1 MDDAL
6 MLQAL
11 REEMVFLRVLLA
23 GQYANSIEAGAA
35 TRDEMAGHIA
45 HCAEIAEQ
53 LSGHRTTAIADTA
66 EAMISAL
73 PEGYTGMAH
82 PEG

>member
-1 MDDAL
+1 MDEAL
-6 MLQAL
+6 VLQAL
-11 REEMVFLRVLLA
+11 REETVFLRVLLA

-45 HCAEIAEQ
+45 YCATIAEQ
-53 LSGHRTTAIADTA
+53 LSARRTTAIVDKA

-73 PEGYTGMAH
+73 PEG
-82 PEG
+82 

>member
-6 MLQAL
+6 VLQAL

-23 GQYANSIEAGAA
+23 EQYANAIEAGAA

-53 LSGHRTTAIADTA
+53 LSGNRTTAIAATA
-66 EAMISAL
+66 EVMISAL
-73 PEGYTGMAH
+73 PQGYTGIAH
-82 PEG
+82 PDG

>member
-6 MLQAL
+6 VLQAL

-45 HCAEIAEQ
+45 HSPSLRSSCRDIERQRSPI
-53 LSGHRTTAIADTA
+53 RRK
-66 EAMISAL
+66 
-73 PEGYTGMAH
+73 P
-82 PEG
+82 

>member
-6 MLQAL
+6 VLQAL

-23 GQYANSIEAGAA
+23 SQYANAIEAGAA

-45 HCAEIAEQ
+45 HCAEFAEQ
-53 LSGHRTTAIADTA
+53 LSGHRTTAIAETA
-66 EAMISAL
+66 EAMIAAL
-73 PEGYTGMAH
+73 PNGYVSVPH
-82 PEG
+82 PDD